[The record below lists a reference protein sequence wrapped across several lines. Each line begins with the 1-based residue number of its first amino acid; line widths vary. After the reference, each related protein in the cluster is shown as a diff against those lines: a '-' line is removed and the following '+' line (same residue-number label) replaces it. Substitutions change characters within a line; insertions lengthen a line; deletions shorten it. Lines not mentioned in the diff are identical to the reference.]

1 MAKTIK
7 FNVEFNIDGKTV
19 LAACTAD
26 ARELAKQL
34 GQVQTAAQKASTFF
48 EKFGKVKDQFDKT
61 TQALDDLTAES
72 NQFAAAMREANTMA
86 GKSGADFDT
95 LKGKVNDLS
104 KDIPVARD
112 LLAKGLYQ
120 VVSNGV
126 PENNWIS
133 YLQASAKASVG
144 GLADLEEVVKVTST
158 VIKNYGL
165 DWSEAQS
172 IQDKIQLTAKNG
184 VTSFEQLAQALPRV
198 TGNAATL
205 GISID
210 ELMASFATLTGVSG
224 NTAEV
229 STQLAAVMTALVKP
243 SSEAANMAK
252 EMGIQ
257 FDAAAVKS
265 AGGLNDFL
273 QQVDQ
278 AVQAYSQK
286 TGQTAQT
293 IYGKLFGSA
302 EALRALIPLTGELK
316 DKFTEN
322 LGAMN
327 DSSGTM
333 AEAFKTMSGGVG
345 ATVQKLKNYFG
356 TFTDTVAA
364 AYNTIKPLTSGL
376 SIALGAMANIGV
388 VTQSVLALNTALKP
402 LGGLVQVATKQLGM
416 WIGQAKASAAVNW
429 LLHGSAKGVASGT
442 AAAAAGINVM
452 KVAVRGL
459 IASLGI
465 GAVLAGLGALVGM
478 LIEKF
483 SQWREETK
491 KTANALTDEERAARS
506 AQQVHQALAEAQA
519 DGAKRAADETVKI
532 KTLADTVHNAN
543 ASYQARRNAIA
554 ELQKIV
560 PSYHASLTREGKLM
574 ESNAGSIQ
582 TYCNALKQKAIYEAA
597 QDKLKALAGQKMEAA
612 QAQGSWRGAVAIRQK
627 RIDDENRRYHAA
639 ISKITDNGKKANGYT
654 GQAVTGIM
662 LDHEQRINALKESL
676 EEAQQKVL
684 DYGDSWNTAT
694 RAEEQLA
701 KTAQEAYNSMSKLMK
716 LDTGSTGA
724 ATGGGGTKSGGGSP
738 SVPKTD
744 YTALEALN
752 QNLKPIDGV
761 AALKFTVDE
770 QNLRDQIALIN
781 RALQEAGNA
790 PLPLTVNARTQ
801 LADRRDDLQR
811 QLDQLTGNTK
821 GGAASPL
828 RLTVEAVPDLPSA
841 AYGSTE
847 DKYQSRQNA
856 QSRAQ
861 RLTEYVDLGI
871 IGKDEAQRELDEIN
885 ARLQSIGLKPVT
897 LDIDVDIE
905 PTISKMEKVTASMN
919 KMSGTWSAIT
929 SVSSDIES
937 LTETLEGNGTVWE
950 KVQAVMNS
958 FFSTFSNISQLL
970 QQFTPLTK
978 AATAATQASTAAT
991 QAQAAANSAEGMSA
1005 AGAAMGHAAAS
1016 GAKLPFPANIA
1027 AIAAGVAAV
1036 VSVITTMAACFETGG
1051 IVGGASFT
1059 GDRVPVRVNS
1069 GEMILNRRQQATL
1082 FKLANGQFSA
1092 LSSVPTARVAP
1103 GADLS
1108 APRLSDLSA
1117 LAAAIQPQQVEVTV
1131 SGKIRGRDIH
1141 LANDRR
1147 ARLLSKC

>member
-61 TQALDDLTAES
+61 AQALDDLTAES

-95 LKGKVNDLS
+95 LKDKVNGLS
-104 KDIPVARD
+104 REIPVARD

-144 GLADLEEVVKVTST
+144 GLANLEEVVKVTST

-278 AVQAYSQK
+278 AVQTYSQK

-316 DKFTEN
+316 DKVTEN

-327 DSSGTM
+327 NSSGTM
-333 AEAFKTMSGGVG
+333 AEAFDTMSGSVG

-356 TFTDTVAA
+356 TFTDAVAT
-364 AYNTIKPLTSGL
+364 AYNAVKPITSGL
-376 SIALGAMANIGV
+376 GIALGAMADIGV

-402 LGGLVQVATKQLGM
+402 LGGLVQVATKQLSL

-429 LLHGSAKGVASGT
+429 LLHGSAKGVAAGT

-452 KVAVRGL
+452 KVAMRGF
-459 IASLGI
+459 IAATGVGIVLTILGEI
-465 GAVLAGLGALVGM
+465 VGM

-483 SQWREETK
+483 GQWREETK
-491 KTANALTDEERAARS
+491 KTAAALTDEERAARS

-560 PSYHASLTREGKLM
+560 PSYHASLTSEGKLI
-574 ESNAGSIQ
+574 ENNAGSVQ
-582 TYCNALKQKAIYEAA
+582 KYCNALKQKAVYEAA
-597 QDKLKALAGQKMEAA
+597 QDKLKALAGQKMEAS
-612 QAQGSWRGAVAIRQK
+612 QAQGAWRGAVNIRQK
-627 RIDDENRRYHAA
+627 RYNDAQKRYNDTLASYARTGVAIDPAA
-639 ISKITDNGKKANGYT
+639 LADLAS
-654 GQAVTGIM
+654 AVTKAANQ
-662 LDHEQRINALKESL
+662 LDAAK
-676 EEAQQKVL
+676 QKVL
-684 DYGDSWNTAT
+684 DYGDSWNAAT

-701 KTAQEAYNSMSKLMK
+701 KAAQEAYDSMSKLMK
-716 LDTGSTGA
+716 VDTGST
-724 ATGGGGTKSGGGSP
+724 GGGTKSGGTKSGGAA

-744 YTALEALN
+744 YSALEALN
-752 QNLKPIDGV
+752 QSMKPIDGV

-770 QNLRDQIALIN
+770 QNLRDQIALIS
-781 RALQEAGNA
+781 RALENAAGG

-811 QLDQLTGNTK
+811 QLDQLTGNTG
-821 GGAASPL
+821 GGASSPL

-885 ARLQSIGLKPVT
+885 ARLQSIGMKPVR
-897 LDIDVDIE
+897 LDIEVNTDRAL
-905 PTISKMEKVTASMN
+905 TKMEKFSASID
-919 KMSGTWSAIT
+919 KMSGAWSAIT
-929 SVSSDIES
+929 SVSSGIES
-937 LTETLEGNGTVWE
+937 LTETLEGSGTVWE
-950 KVQAVMNS
+950 KVQAVMNTA
-958 FFSTFSNISQLL
+958 FSTFSNISQLL

-1036 VSVITTMAACFETGG
+1036 VTVITTMAACFETGG

-1082 FKLANGQFSA
+1082 FKLANGQARPLSA
-1092 LSSVPTARVAP
+1092 PAVRLQR

-1108 APRLSDLSA
+1108 APRLSDLAA

-1147 ARLLSKC
+1147 SRLLSKC